1 MVVYNNSYFEAFGLI
16 NFSCQKSRQT
26 DGVSSSRKIAE
37 ALQFNNSSSFFYI
50 YKDFVKN
57 EEFILKGSD
66 VWDYGI
72 SFHLKGYERKVFLN
86 FSEVFDFDGRYNRV
100 YTYLQGRGVHSIE
113 ETIKELELLP
123 FHESFVNLFI
133 TDSLD
138 DLIVNEKEVT
148 IPVKQL
154 NDFIELYK
162 VKTND
167 NKSNEEIKKSFTD
180 AATLIHNFN
189 LAIKKINSQKSKPK
203 EFEQVVNILL
213 VDGNKSNKSEQ
224 TAAKKQTFS
233 YLYLY
238 KILDELFEITIS
250 DSAFDDYLLW
260 KPLFEILGYI
270 GYGDLTGLRYD
281 LLKLANISEKFEK
294 LFETEKKDSRS
305 VKSKT
310 QKGKKKSTIKS
321 DSKTDSKYLI
331 SLIESLFEENSFK
344 EFIQLHEYQSAE
356 YFNKERFEEAIKWLL
371 LFYIFDKF
379 ATESKTLK
387 PLSVNKSLKERLT
400 KFVLSYNLLL
410 EISKK
415 SGYRKD
421 KFIELLK

>member
-1 MVVYNNSYFEAFGLI
+1 M
-16 NFSCQKSRQT
+16 
-26 DGVSSSRKIAE
+26 
-37 ALQFNNSSSFFYI
+37 
-50 YKDFVKN
+50 
-57 EEFILKGSD
+57 
-66 VWDYGI
+66 
-72 SFHLKGYERKVFLN
+72 
-86 FSEVFDFDGRYNRV
+86 
-100 YTYLQGRGVHSIE
+100 
-113 ETIKELELLP
+113 
-123 FHESFVNLFI
+123 
-133 TDSLD
+133 
-138 DLIVNEKEVT
+138 
-148 IPVKQL
+148 
-154 NDFIELYK
+154 
-162 VKTND
+162 
-167 NKSNEEIKKSFTD
+167 
-180 AATLIHNFN
+180 
-189 LAIKKINSQKSKPK
+189 
-203 EFEQVVNILL
+203 
-213 VDGNKSNKSEQ
+213 
-224 TAAKKQTFS
+224 
-233 YLYLY
+233 
-238 KILDELFEITIS
+238 
-250 DSAFDDYLLW
+250 
-260 KPLFEILGYI
+260 FEILGYI

-344 EFIQLHEYQSAE
+344 EFIQLHEYNSNE